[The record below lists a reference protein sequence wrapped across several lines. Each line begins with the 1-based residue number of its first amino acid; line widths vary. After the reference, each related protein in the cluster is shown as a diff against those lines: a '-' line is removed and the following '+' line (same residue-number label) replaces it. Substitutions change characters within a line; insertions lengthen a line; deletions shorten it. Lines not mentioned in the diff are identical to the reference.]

1 VFGNQWSVIG
11 IGGEMANKKKS
22 GLSTGNG
29 GIVIGGNVTG
39 SNIVQGNNN
48 IVTNQTINLTQV
60 FGKLYQE
67 VDENPK
73 LTSSDKEVVKAELAD
88 VKTALESKQPD
99 ETFLERKFRVLK
111 SMAPDIVDVAMETLK
126 NPISGVAEVI
136 KKVASKMKEDAK

>member
-1 VFGNQWSVIG
+1 
-11 IGGEMANKKKS
+11 MANKKKS

-48 IVTNQTINLTQV
+48 IVTNQTINLNQFFQTI
-60 FGKLYQE
+60 YQK

-88 VKTALESKQPD
+88 VQTALESKQPD

-136 KKVASKMKEDAK
+136 KKVANKMKESS

>member
-1 VFGNQWSVIG
+1 
-11 IGGEMANKKKS
+11 MANKKKS

>member
-1 VFGNQWSVIG
+1 
-11 IGGEMANKKKS
+11 MANKKKS

-48 IVTNQTINLTQV
+48 IVTNQTVNLNQFFQTI
-60 FGKLYQE
+60 YQA

-73 LTSSDKEVVKAELAD
+73 LTPSDKEVVKAELAD
-88 VKTALESKQPD
+88 VKIALESKQPD

-136 KKVASKMKEDAK
+136 KKVANKMAEKAR

>member
-1 VFGNQWSVIG
+1 
-11 IGGEMANKKKS
+11 MANKKKS
-22 GLSTGNG
+22 GLSTGDG
-29 GIVIGGNVTG
+29 GIVIGGNVIG
-39 SNIVQGNNN
+39 SNVVQGNNN
-48 IVTNQTINLTQV
+48 IVTNQTINLNQFFQTI
-60 FGKLYQE
+60 YQK

-73 LTSSDKEVVKAELAD
+73 LTPSDKEVVKAELAD

-136 KKVASKMKEDAK
+136 KKVANKMKESS

>member
-1 VFGNQWSVIG
+1 
-11 IGGEMANKKKS
+11 MASKKKS
-22 GLSTGNG
+22 GLSTSNG

-39 SNIVQGNNN
+39 SNVVQGNNN
-48 IVTNQTINLTQV
+48 IVTNQTINLNPFFQTI
-60 FGKLYQE
+60 YQK

-88 VKTALESKQPD
+88 VQTALESKQPD

-111 SMAPDIVDVAMETLK
+111 SMAPDIVEVAIETLK

-136 KKVASKMKEDAK
+136 KKVANKVKEDSK

>member
-1 VFGNQWSVIG
+1 
-11 IGGEMANKKKS
+11 MANKKKS

-48 IVTNQTINLTQV
+48 IVTNQTINLNQFFQTI
-60 FGKLYQE
+60 YQK

-88 VKTALESKQPD
+88 VQTALESKQPD

-136 KKVASKMKEDAK
+136 KKVASKMKESS

>member
-1 VFGNQWSVIG
+1 
-11 IGGEMANKKKS
+11 MANKKKS

-39 SNIVQGNNN
+39 SNIVQGDNN
-48 IVTNQTINLTQV
+48 IVTNQTINLNQFFQTI
-60 FGKLYQE
+60 YQK

-88 VKTALESKQPD
+88 VQTALESKQPD

-136 KKVASKMKEDAK
+136 KKVASKMKESS